1 MQSTK
6 TARDLIAGIRTNL
19 QIIRGDLRDLR
30 TDLAYDWRYLRANLH
45 YDRLDLADNLRAGLM
60 TWRQQRAARHQ
71 ASPGQPPH
79 CPYASCHHNA
89 PGSLPPGHPEAT
101 R

>member
-6 TARDLIAGIRTNL
+6 TTRDLIAGLRANL
-19 QIIRGDLRDLR
+19 QIIGGDLRDLR
-30 TDLAYDWRYLRANLH
+30 TDLASDWRYLRADLH
-45 YDRLDLADNLRAGLM
+45 YDRLDLADNLRAALM

-71 ASPGQPPH
+71 ADPGQDPH
-79 CPYASCHHNA
+79 CSYASCHHNA
-89 PGSLPPGHPEAT
+89 PGSLPAGHPEAN